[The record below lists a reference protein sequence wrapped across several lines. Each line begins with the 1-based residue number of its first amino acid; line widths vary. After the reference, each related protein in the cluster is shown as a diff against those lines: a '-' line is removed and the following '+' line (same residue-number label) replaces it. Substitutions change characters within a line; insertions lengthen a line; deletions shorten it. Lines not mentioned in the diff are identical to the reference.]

1 MTDDVWGSPDRT
13 AILREMLRN
22 GIVRVEFEKLNG
34 SKRTML
40 ATLDPKRVPMEGQ
53 EETAF
58 ADGEPTSDL
67 FVVWDTE
74 IDQWRSFRA
83 SHVYSVTAV

>member
-1 MTDDVWGSPDRT
+1 MTDDVWGSPDRM

-22 GIVRVEFEKLNG
+22 GIVRVEFEKHDG

-40 ATLDPKRVPMEGQ
+40 ATLDPKVIPIEAR
-53 EETAF
+53 EEVTLV
-58 ADGEPTSDL
+58 DSEPLTGL

-83 SHVYSVTAV
+83 SHVHSVTAV